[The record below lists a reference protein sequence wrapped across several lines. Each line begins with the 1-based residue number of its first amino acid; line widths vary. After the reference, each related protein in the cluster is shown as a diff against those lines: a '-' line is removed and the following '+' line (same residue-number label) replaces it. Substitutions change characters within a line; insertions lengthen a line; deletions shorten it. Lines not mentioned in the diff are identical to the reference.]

1 LSFKRTSKL
10 TENFLLSTNSH
21 PNLFE
26 AIQTKATTIETIS
39 PYRDDPAQRQSNPY
53 VVEDEEDGRDNAEL
67 LQSQRQQM
75 ANQDNQ
81 LDHLSASI
89 GRQHHLSLQMNE
101 ELETHATLLDEMDRD
116 VENTGARLGRAS
128 RRLDQFT
135 NSLKE
140 HGESLTRI

>member
-1 LSFKRTSKL
+1 
-10 TENFLLSTNSH
+10 
-21 PNLFE
+21 
-26 AIQTKATTIETIS
+26 
-39 PYRDDPAQRQSNPY
+39 
-53 VVEDEEDGRDNAEL
+53 
-67 LQSQRQQM
+67 M

-101 ELETHATLLDEMDRD
+101 ELDIHASLLDEMDRD
-116 VENTGARLGRAS
+116 VDNTGARLGRAS

-140 HGESLTRI
+140 HGKSLNAFIRDHAHY